1 MTSRPPRSGSG
12 VTDHIELSIPARAEL
27 IQMVRMAA
35 AVVGSRAD
43 LALNDVEDLR
53 LGVEELCLL
62 LVGPTGNAPGR
73 LELRYVWDDEAIEVT
88 CTVTAGDD
96 HHGPLRVG
104 PAAPDGDVGG
114 ELSTQ
119 ILDALVDEHG
129 VFDTA
134 ERTGAWLRM
143 QRVR

>member
-1 MTSRPPRSGSG
+1 M
-12 VTDHIELSIPARAEL
+12 TDHIELSIPARAEL
-27 IQMVRMAA
+27 IQLVRMAA
-35 AVVGSRAD
+35 AVVGARAD

-53 LGVEELCLL
+53 LAVEELCLF

-73 LELRYVWDDEAIEVT
+73 LELRYTWDDEAIEVT

-96 HHGPLRVG
+96 DRSASRGR
-104 PAAPDGDVGG
+104 PAAPDREAGGD
-114 ELSTQ
+114 LSMQ

-129 VFDTA
+129 VLDSA
-134 ERTGAWLRM
+134 EHTGAWLRM